1 MGSCAAGG
9 NVAGVTAVE
18 GALFEELNHLLRIL
32 DGQQSQDKFIDERE
46 DGGIGPD
53 AERQRQH
60 GRDGKHR
67 GLTKLADDIAGVLQ
81 QSFDEWKSA
90 TITKLFFH
98 LADSSKLTLG
108 GVAGFYRRH
117 ALLYET
123 ICEQG
128 DVIFYFAVKF
138 RFQSVAAEEGL
149 QPGEKGSQHGVTSVE
164 RVAEPGR

>member
-1 MGSCAAGG
+1 MCMKFLRFPIKTLDGSYTVQEKPLGAEGTQSLLRRPSLITALFVAENLNGVVRGGAAGG

-53 AERQRQH
+53 AERQRQN

-81 QSFDEWKSA
+81 QSSMNGNPRRSR
-90 TITKLFFH
+90 
-98 LADSSKLTLG
+98 SSSFIWLIPPNG
-108 GVAGFYRRH
+108 RW
-117 ALLYET
+117 
-123 ICEQG
+123 
-128 DVIFYFAVKF
+128 
-138 RFQSVAAEEGL
+138 AA
-149 QPGEKGSQHGVTSVE
+149 
-164 RVAEPGR
+164 